1 MEAKYIT
8 LFALVFVVVAAV
20 LIVPSESTPL
30 TKTIQVQA
38 HQTDSDTNTEGHTDT
53 NREGRQYFGYPM
65 GGFGG
70 SSASASAS
78 ASSSSGGYGVGGY
91 PMMYGK

>member
-30 TKTIQVQA
+30 TKTILQA
-38 HQTDSDTNTEGHTDT
+38 HQTDSAPADT

-78 ASSSSGGYGVGGY
+78 ASSSSGGYGMGGY